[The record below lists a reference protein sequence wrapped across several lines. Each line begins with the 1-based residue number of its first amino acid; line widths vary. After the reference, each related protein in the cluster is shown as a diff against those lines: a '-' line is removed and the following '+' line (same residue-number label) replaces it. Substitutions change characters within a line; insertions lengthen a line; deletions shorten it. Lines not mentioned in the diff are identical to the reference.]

1 MTLFILAFLLY
12 LVGFLGALIE
22 GAGELWLWFLALGV
36 VLDITLILLAC
47 LGSIRLKFVKDSGTW
62 AKICHFLALLLTG
75 LAAYFRLK
83 VEMSSFFLLLVII
96 LILWSYSIL
105 NLYKIWRRKSQNE

>member
-36 VLDITLILLAC
+36 VLDITL
-47 LGSIRLKFVKDSGTW
+47 DSV
-62 AKICHFLALLLTG
+62 G
-75 LAAYFRLK
+75 LPGVNQAE
-83 VEMSSFFLLLVII
+83 V
-96 LILWSYSIL
+96 
-105 NLYKIWRRKSQNE
+105 RKR

>member
-1 MTLFILAFLLY
+1 MTLFILAFILY

-22 GAGELWLWFLALGV
+22 GAGEFWLWFLALGI
-36 VLDITLILLAC
+36 VLDITLVVLAY
-47 LGSIRLKFVKDSGTW
+47 LGSCRLSFVKDSGTW
-62 AKICHFLALLLTG
+62 AKICHLLALLLTG

-83 VEMSSFFLLLVII
+83 VEMLSFFLLLVII

-105 NLYKIWRRKSQNE
+105 NLHKIWRRKSQNE